1 MIVMSKPMKIRFL
14 WALAFMQKTRDMMKA
29 AEATRILEAADKK
42 TVNPMKGV
50 I

>member
-1 MIVMSKPMKIRFL
+1 MIVMSKPIKIRFL
-14 WALAFMQKTRDMMKA
+14 WALAFMQKNRDMMKA
-29 AEATRILEAADKK
+29 AEANGIFEAVDQK